1 MDNVV
6 WPRTLDEVTVE
17 LSNIAATV
25 DRISEL
31 SDPSTELLE
40 ASYAIHKALM
50 FLQSSTYY

>member
-1 MDNVV
+1 MEIVT
-6 WPRTLDEVTVE
+6 RSGTLDEVTVE

-31 SDPSTELLE
+31 SEPSTQLLE

-50 FLQSSTYY
+50 FLESSTCY

>member
-31 SDPSTELLE
+31 SEPSTELLE

>member
-6 WPRTLDEVTVE
+6 WPRTLDEVTAE